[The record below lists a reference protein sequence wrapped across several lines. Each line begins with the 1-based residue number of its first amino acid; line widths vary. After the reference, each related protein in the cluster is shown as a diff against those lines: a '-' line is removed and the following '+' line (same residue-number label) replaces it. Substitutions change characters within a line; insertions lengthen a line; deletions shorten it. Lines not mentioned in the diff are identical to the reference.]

1 MQLLSDEFCRQ
12 ERQKIRRYSMKYI
25 YIKFCICQLFYW
37 KKDGIIGKNVKHR
50 IGGLNMNKIVCDM
63 CGTSY
68 PETASQCPICGNAK
82 SENAVTPADS
92 VSQESGYAY
101 VKGGRFSHSNVRKR
115 NNGQKD
121 LPRTVA
127 PAKPVK
133 EKPVPQEQEEKPVP
147 PVFVQ
152 PEPVQ
157 EERPEP
163 KSEPM
168 QEDPVPVAPTPVNP
182 RRRDRKQQKKKE
194 RSGNIALVIIVVVL
208 MLAILGVCLYIGY
221 SWMKLNSRPTEPTET
236 PATQT
241 SPTHTSSTTE
251 PDPIPCVGLY
261 INTHVSVL
269 NSVGQK
275 LLLEVDKIPENTTD
289 PVFFSSSD
297 DYIATVDQSGSITA
311 VAKGVATITV
321 RCGEQI
327 ATFDVTC
334 NLPNEPAYPT
344 EPTDPTTPTTKPTE
358 PSQPPLL
365 DVKLEI
371 NRSEFTLTGNGSYHD
386 LYKKSA
392 LDPTMIK
399 WSSDDESVVQVTNK
413 GRVIAVGN
421 GHTWVYAQYGDQKVR
436 CRVHVYDVVDSDY
449 EIRTQ
454 VVPDRI
460 STDITIKVGDTIK
473 FYLVNKKTGERV
485 DVTELV
491 FKSSHPNFFTIDE
504 EGVVTAIKSNEG
516 YNPQYVMIE
525 YEGKTYKCQ
534 LRVKN

>member
-1 MQLLSDEFCRQ
+1 
-12 ERQKIRRYSMKYI
+12 
-25 YIKFCICQLFYW
+25 
-37 KKDGIIGKNVKHR
+37 
-50 IGGLNMNKIVCDM
+50 MNKIVCDM

-133 EKPVPQEQEEKPVP
+133 EKPVPQEQEEKPVT

-157 EERPEP
+157 EEKPEP

-168 QEDPVPVAPTPVNP
+168 QVDPVPVAPTPVNP

-261 INTHVSVL
+261 IKTYVSVL

-275 LLLEVDKIPENTTD
+275 LLLEVEKIPENTTD

-327 ATFDVTC
+327 ATFEVTC

-344 EPTDPTTPTTKPTE
+344 EPTDPTIPTTKPTE
-358 PSQPPLL
+358 PTEPTKPLKPNANL
-365 DVKLEI
+365 KLKSKDI
-371 NRSEFTLTGNGSYHD
+371 TLRNYGETAD
-386 LYKKSA
+386 LYYNDGV
-392 LDPTMIK
+392 LTRQDIVWT
-399 WSSDDESVVQVTNK
+399 SSNENVITVSNGIVT
-413 GRVIAVGN
+413 AVGK
-421 GHTWVYAQYGDQKVR
+421 GTAYVYAEYGNQKVSCIVR
-436 CRVHVYDVVDSDY
+436 CETVVVSDY

-485 DVTELV
+485 DVTELI
-491 FKSSHPNFFTIDE
+491 FKSTNPSYFTVDE
-504 EGVVTAIKSNEG
+504 NGVVTAIKSNSN
-516 YNPQYVMIE
+516 YNQYLEVVHNGI
-525 YEGKTYKCQ
+525 TYKCQ
-534 LRVKN
+534 IRITN

>member
-1 MQLLSDEFCRQ
+1 
-12 ERQKIRRYSMKYI
+12 
-25 YIKFCICQLFYW
+25 
-37 KKDGIIGKNVKHR
+37 
-50 IGGLNMNKIVCDM
+50 MNKVVCDI

-82 SENAVTPADS
+82 SENSVTSADP
-92 VSQESGYAY
+92 VSKDTGYAY

-115 NNGQKD
+115 NNGKKD

-133 EKPVPQEQEEKPVP
+133 EKPAPQEPEEKPVP
-147 PVFVQ
+147 PVYTQ

-157 EERPEP
+157 EEKPEP
-163 KSEPM
+163 KAESKPI
-168 QEDPVPVAPTPVNP
+168 DPLPVAPPPVNP

-194 RSGNIALVIIVVVL
+194 RSGNIALVIIVVIL
-208 MLAILGVCLYIGY
+208 LIAIIGVCVYIGY
-221 SWMKLNSRPTEPTET
+221 SWMELNSRPTAPNDTPT
-236 PATQT
+236 TQT

-251 PDPIPCVGLY
+251 AVPIPCVGLSIKTY
-261 INTHVSVL
+261 VSTL
-269 NSVGQK
+269 NSVGEK
-275 LLLEVDKIPENTTD
+275 LLLTIEKVPENTTD

-311 VAKGVATITV
+311 VAKGTVTITV
-321 RCGEQI
+321 RCGEQT
-327 ATFDVTC
+327 ATFEVTC
-334 NLPNEPAYPT
+334 NLTNEPAYPT
-344 EPTDPTTPTTKPTE
+344 EPTTPTTNPTE
-358 PSQPPLL
+358 PTEPTKPLKPNANL
-365 DVKLEI
+365 KLKSKDI
-371 NRSEFTLTGNGSYHD
+371 TLQNYGETAD
-386 LYKKSA
+386 LYYNDGV
-392 LDPTMIK
+392 LTRQDIT
-399 WSSDDESVVQVTNK
+399 WTSSNENVVTITNGYVK
-413 GRVIAVGN
+413 AVGK
-421 GHTWVYAQYGDQKVR
+421 GTAYVYAEYGNQRVQCIVR
-436 CRVHVYDVVDSDY
+436 CENVIVSDY

-534 LRVKN
+534 LRVKK

>member
-1 MQLLSDEFCRQ
+1 
-12 ERQKIRRYSMKYI
+12 
-25 YIKFCICQLFYW
+25 
-37 KKDGIIGKNVKHR
+37 
-50 IGGLNMNKIVCDM
+50 MNKIVCDM

-82 SENAVTPADS
+82 SENTVTPADS

-152 PEPVQ
+152 PEPVR
-157 EERPEP
+157 EEKPEP
-163 KSEPM
+163 KAEPR

-221 SWMKLNSRPTEPTET
+221 SWMKLNFRPTVPTEPTNY
-236 PATQT
+236 
-241 SPTHTSSTTE
+241 TSSRL
-251 PDPIPCVGLY
+251 PVHIPCTG
-261 INTHVSVL
+261 INLTLASIEFTTGTTRMLDFKVL
-269 NSVGQK
+269 PK
-275 LLLEVDKIPENTTD
+275 DCTD
-289 PVFFSSSD
+289 VVTFESSD
-297 DYIATVDQSGSITA
+297 PYIATVNSEGVISTI
-311 VAKGVATITV
+311 AKGTVTITI
-321 RCGEQI
+321 RCGEQVAYCEI
-327 ATFDVTC
+327 IC
-334 NLPNEPAYPT
+334 KLPNEPTYPT
-344 EPTDPTTPTTKPTE
+344 DPTDPTTPTTKPTE

-371 NRSEFTLTGNGSYHD
+371 NRSEFTLSGNGSYHD
-386 LYKKSA
+386 LYKKSE

-399 WSSDDESVVQVTNK
+399 WTSGDESVVQVTNK

-421 GHTWVYAQYGDQKVR
+421 GQTWVYAQYGDQKVK
-436 CRVHVYDVVDSDY
+436 CKVYVNGVINSDF

>member
-1 MQLLSDEFCRQ
+1 M
-12 ERQKIRRYSMKYI
+12 
-25 YIKFCICQLFYW
+25 
-37 KKDGIIGKNVKHR
+37 
-50 IGGLNMNKIVCDM
+50 
-63 CGTSY
+63 
-68 PETASQCPICGNAK
+68 
-82 SENAVTPADS
+82 
-92 VSQESGYAY
+92 
-101 VKGGRFSHSNVRKR
+101 
-115 NNGQKD
+115 
-121 LPRTVA
+121 
-127 PAKPVK
+127 
-133 EKPVPQEQEEKPVP
+133 
-147 PVFVQ
+147 
-152 PEPVQ
+152 
-157 EERPEP
+157 
-163 KSEPM
+163 
-168 QEDPVPVAPTPVNP
+168 PVAPTPVNP

-194 RSGNIALVIIVVVL
+194 RSGNVALVIIVVVL

-221 SWMKLNSRPTEPTET
+221 SWMKLNSRPIEPTET

-261 INTHVSVL
+261 IKTYVSVL

-344 EPTDPTTPTTKPTE
+344 EPTDPTIPTTKPTE

-386 LYKKSA
+386 LYKKSE

-399 WSSDDESVVQVTNK
+399 WTSDDESVVQVTNK

-421 GHTWVYAQYGDQKVR
+421 GHTWVNAQYGDQKVR

-460 STDITIKVGDTIK
+460 SRDITIKVGDTIK

-534 LRVKN
+534 VRVKN